1 MQKSPQ
7 KSPPKKSK
15 KETNGKMEKMKQQ
28 LLMPVVN
35 GGDANLN
42 LSEESS
48 ENEDTEAAAAAEIL
62 EKEAGINSSEETE
75 KAKKRKLPVKDAKGD
90 GAKKASVS

>member
-1 MQKSPQ
+1 MLCIACH
-7 KSPPKKSK
+7 
-15 KETNGKMEKMKQQ
+15 Q
-28 LLMPVVN
+28 LLLLLVVN
-35 GGDANLN
+35 GPNLN

-62 EKEAGINSSEETE
+62 EKEASSEETE
-75 KAKKRKLPVKDAKGD
+75 KAKKRKLPGKDVKGD